1 VILAQTVSSS
11 ALLVVV
17 GAVITGVVGYLVS
30 TVQFKRQQ
38 KVDHERW
45 LREQRLSAY
54 RQLTETLRSS
64 SEIMNEALLVDGPT
78 TVPLA
83 RVDASLSLDA
93 ALNAAHLVG
102 GLQVTDAVQAIRN
115 TMWDLEQE
123 GPGLSTYQ
131 QLVSQ
136 IGDLDWA
143 MRDEVQGDLAT

>member
-1 VILAQTVSSS
+1 
-11 ALLVVV
+11 
-17 GAVITGVVGYLVS
+17 
-30 TVQFKRQQ
+30 
-38 KVDHERW
+38 
-45 LREQRLSAY
+45 
-54 RQLTETLRSS
+54 
-64 SEIMNEALLVDGPT
+64 MNEALLVDGPT